1 MNKTIFKFTVGLCL
15 IVPLIFSSCEEAA
28 VPIED
33 NDFPMRLDT
42 ISFPVIQTVTY
53 QVPPEL
59 GGTEHLYF
67 GEKGGYKYLYN
78 LIRFDSLNTTN
89 LFTFDRYND
98 SLIVA
103 DSMRLSMRLSVDSL
117 DQNAEFQLRYFPEG
131 GDSVFNETMT
141 HYLNFDKLTASPVIS
156 SAEMV
161 TDSIDTVK
169 AKVMLNFLMD
179 TTIINV
185 LKDTS
190 HINFNH
196 SFLVELKSNSTSEF
210 KFHSSDKL
218 EGEAPKLT
226 VFYRKLLSDSVVS
239 DTAEHDFI
247 AIQDLSVVEPS
258 PITLDDTTKLAISVG
273 KGLRSLIKVDM
284 GEWKLPKKGIISTA
298 ELIYNRSQTDTLAGY
313 SILSYPITVAGDYSM
328 FKVFES
334 DPYTN
339 DTAFGSS
346 ASVINNVLKINY
358 RKISTEFGRGNKTN
372 HGFKLIPGTNNDPF
386 TTVLFHNLTSN
397 DAYPIMRVIY
407 VHP

>member
-1 MNKTIFKFTVGLCL
+1 MNKPFFNLAVGLCL
-15 IVPLIFSSCEEAA
+15 MGVLIFSACEEAA
-28 VPIED
+28 VPVED
-33 NDFPMRLDT
+33 SGIPMKLDT

-59 GGTEHLYF
+59 GGADYLYF
-67 GEKGGYKYLYN
+67 GEKDGYKYLYN

-103 DSMRLSMRLSVDSL
+103 DSMRLSMRFSVDSL
-117 DQNAEFQLRYFPEG
+117 DENAEFQLRYFPNG

-141 HYLNFDKLTASPVIS
+141 HYLNFDRNTASPVIS

-161 TDSIDTVK
+161 TDSNDTVSTK
-169 AKVMLNFLMD
+169 IMLNFLMD

-196 SFLVELKSNSTSEF
+196 SFLVELKNNSTSEF
-210 KFHSSDKL
+210 KFHSSNKS
-218 EGEAPKLT
+218 EGESPKLT

-239 DTAEHDFI
+239 DTSEHDFV
-247 AIQDLSVVEPS
+247 AIQDLAVVEP
-258 PITLDDTTKLAISVG
+258 PAITLDDTSSLAVSIG
-273 KGLRSLIKVDM
+273 KGLRSLVKVDM
-284 GEWKLPKKGIISTA
+284 GEWVLPSKGIISSA
-298 ELIYNRSQTDTLAGY
+298 ELIYTRSQADTLTGY
-313 SILSYPITVAGDYSM
+313 SVSSYPITGIGDYSI
-328 FKVFES
+328 FKTYES

-339 DTAFGSS
+339 DTEFGVSS
-346 ASVINNVLKINY
+346 SVVENILKINY
-358 RKISTEFGRGNKTN
+358 RKISTEIGRGKKVNY
-372 HGFKLIPGTNNDPF
+372 GFKIIPGMNNDPF
-386 TTVLFHNLTSN
+386 TTVLFHNLNSD